1 MQYFHL
7 QMQVQNGFILI
18 KMILRVGQRLRVLW
32 KTGYPFF
39 VAKHTTKRSGGPFLV
54 KKPVINPVHLH
65 ILRVRGE
72 RS

>member
-18 KMILRVGQRLRVLW
+18 KMILHVGQQLRVLW
-32 KTGYPFF
+32 KKGYPFF
-39 VAKHTTKRSGGPFLV
+39 A

-72 RS
+72 KS

>member
-18 KMILRVGQRLRVLW
+18 KLILRVGQQLRVLW
-32 KTGYPFF
+32 KTGY
-39 VAKHTTKRSGGPFLV
+39 PFLV

-72 RS
+72 KS

>member
-32 KTGYPFF
+32 KTGYPFL
-39 VAKHTTKRSGGPFLV
+39 VAKHTTKRSGVPFLVAKHTTKRSSGPFLV
-54 KKPVINPVHLH
+54 
-65 ILRVRGE
+65 
-72 RS
+72 

>member
-32 KTGYPFF
+32 KTGYPF
-39 VAKHTTKRSGGPFLV
+39 LV
-54 KKPVINPVHLH
+54 KKPDINPVHLH
-65 ILRVRGE
+65 ILRVRAE
-72 RS
+72 KS

>member
-18 KMILRVGQRLRVLW
+18 KMILRVGQQLRVLW
-32 KTGYPFF
+32 KTGY
-39 VAKHTTKRSGGPFLV
+39 PFLV

>member
-18 KMILRVGQRLRVLW
+18 KMILRVGQQLRVLW
-32 KTGYPFF
+32 KTGY
-39 VAKHTTKRSGGPFLV
+39 PFLV
-54 KKPVINPVHLH
+54 KKPVINPVHVH

-72 RS
+72 KS

>member
-18 KMILRVGQRLRVLW
+18 KMILRVGQQLRVLW

-54 KKPVINPVHLH
+54 KKTSHKSCPLTYIESK
-65 ILRVRGE
+65 R
-72 RS
+72 

>member
-18 KMILRVGQRLRVLW
+18 KMILRIGQRLRVLW
-32 KTGYPFF
+32 KTGYPF
-39 VAKHTTKRSGGPFLV
+39 LV
-54 KKPVINPVHLH
+54 KKPVINPGHLH

-72 RS
+72 KS

>member
-18 KMILRVGQRLRVLW
+18 KMILRVGQQLRVLW
-32 KTGYPFF
+32 KTGY
-39 VAKHTTKRSGGPFLV
+39 PFLV

-72 RS
+72 KS

>member
-1 MQYFHL
+1 MQYFYL

-39 VAKHTTKRSGGPFLV
+39 V

-72 RS
+72 KS

>member
-1 MQYFHL
+1 MQYYHL

-18 KMILRVGQRLRVLW
+18 KMILRVGQQLRVLW
-32 KTGYPFF
+32 KTGY
-39 VAKHTTKRSGGPFLV
+39 PFLV

-72 RS
+72 KS